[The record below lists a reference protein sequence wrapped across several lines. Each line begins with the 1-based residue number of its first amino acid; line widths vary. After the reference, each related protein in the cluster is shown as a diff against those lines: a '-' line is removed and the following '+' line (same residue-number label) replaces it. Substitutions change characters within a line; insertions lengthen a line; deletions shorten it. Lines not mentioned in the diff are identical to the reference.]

1 MSVTAPPSAAAAE
14 SEPTLTLPWWSPGD
28 TNAFFGLGFNV
39 LVNVLVLTGLV
50 IGVVNIPSHAVYHTI
65 LPALGVELLIGNVY
79 YTYLARRLAR
89 RENRTDV
96 AAMPYGPSVPHMF
109 IVTFVI
115 MLPTYLATKDPIRAW
130 EAGLAWA
137 FVIGCI
143 VIVGAFVGPYIR
155 RWTPRAALLGT
166 LAGISV
172 AFISMRPAGQ
182 MFEAAWIALP
192 VLAIILIGFFTDLK
206 LPFNIP
212 IGLAA
217 LLVGTAIGWIGGYMS
232 APDVTTAAKDIAVG
246 LPTLQFHLLFTGIS
260 HIGPLLST
268 AIPLGIYNFTE
279 GMTNVESASVA
290 GDSYNLRSVL
300 LADGTGA
307 IVGAALGSPFPPAVY
322 IGHPGWKRAGG
333 RTGYSMATGVV
344 IAILCFTGVFG
355 LLGALLPIPA
365 IVPILLYIGLLIG
378 AQAFQA
384 VPRAHAA
391 AVMIA
396 INPKVASGAQ
406 GQMADVL
413 SAVGYQNVDFSAA
426 GKLIPPTGGA
436 PGTVPESALV
446 NAGVIYKGLMLL
458 GDGAVLAGLILG
470 AIVVFLIDRDFK
482 KAAIYCAGG
491 SVLSFVGL
499 IHGAK
504 VGWDVDGQVAL
515 GYLLAAVV
523 CALFLLKKVPPRTP
537 DPDEHLLV
545 PEGGSAAA
553 EPASEPASEP
563 EPAAVPVPAS
573 AAADG

>member
-1 MSVTAPPSAAAAE
+1 MSTLTPAPASASAADPPPA
-14 SEPTLTLPWWSPGD
+14 LRWWVPGD

-50 IGVVNIPSHAVYHTI
+50 IGVVNIPSHSVYHTI

-137 FVIGCI
+137 FVIG
-143 VIVGAFVGPYIR
+143 VIVVIGAFVGPYIR

-182 MFEAAWIALP
+182 MWEQAWIALP
-192 VLAIILIGFFTDLK
+192 VLMIILIGFFTNLR
-206 LPFNIP
+206 LPGNMP
-212 IGLAA
+212 VGLAA
-217 LLVGTAIGWIGGYMS
+217 LLVGTAIGWAGGFMHT
-232 APDVTTAAKDIAVG
+232 ADVSLAAKDIAVG
-246 LPTLQFHLLFTGIS
+246 LPTFQFHLLFTGIS

-290 GDSYNLRSVL
+290 GDNYNLRSVL

-322 IGHPGWKRAGG
+322 IGHPGWKAAGG
-333 RTGYSMATGVV
+333 RTSYSMASGIV
-344 IAILCFTGVFG
+344 IAVLCFTGMFG
-355 LLGALLPIPA
+355 LLGAVLPLPA

-396 INPKVASGAQ
+396 IIPNVASWAQ

-413 SAVGYQNVDFSAA
+413 SAVGYQSVDFSAH
-426 GKLIPPTGGA
+426 GVLVPPTVTT
-436 PGTVPESALV
+436 PGSVPESALV
-446 NAGVIYKGLMLL
+446 NSGVIYKGLMLL

-470 AIVVFLIDRDFK
+470 AIVVFLIDREFD
-482 KAAIYCAGG
+482 KAAIYCAAGA
-491 SVLSFVGL
+491 VLSFVGL

-504 VGWDVDGQVAL
+504 VGWNVDGQVAL
-515 GYLLAAVV
+515 GYLFAAVV
-523 CALFLLKKVPPRTP
+523 CLLFHFRKVPPREP
-537 DPDEHLLV
+537 GPDEALLAE
-545 PEGGSAAA
+545 EGSMTAG
-553 EPASEPASEP
+553 P
-563 EPAAVPVPAS
+563 EPAAVEPEPAV
-573 AAADG
+573 